1 MMKNMQITSDDFLGQ
16 GQVWIAP
23 VWSYRDKKFK
33 PRPVVIVGNESA
45 NDKLDVVLN
54 FITSQVA
61 RGDYDVEL
69 TFRGEAGLDVPSWVR
84 TAKPFTIQKSQL
96 RTQMIER
103 HGVQQPKGY
112 IGRLND
118 IDLANV
124 IEMCR
129 LVY

>member
-1 MMKNMQITSDDFLGQ
+1 MMKNMQTISDYYLAQ

-23 VWSYRDKKFK
+23 VWSCKDRKFK

-54 FITSQVA
+54 FITSQGA
-61 RGDYDVEL
+61 RGDFDVEL
-69 TFRGEAGLDVPSWVR
+69 TFRDETGLDVPSWVR
-84 TAKPFTIQKSQL
+84 TAKTFTIQKSQL

-103 HGVQQPKGY
+103 EGVTQPKGY
-112 IGRLND
+112 IGRLNE

-129 LVY
+129 LVF